1 MFFYHFGLDGY
12 LGMMLYL
19 AGMFSVVLSL
29 WKPKIGLFYLI
40 PLLPLQTTRYRMNQY
55 PEGSALVTLILLAV
69 TIGLLLRREGL
80 FSKTPWSVL
89 LAIYGGYQL
98 MTLFVGIGF
107 LPSMSRDDTIWR
119 FRDWIDY
126 MLMPLMLLLVAG
138 SMKTKRDM
146 AIAIVLM
153 CLSILSVDKA
163 FWGEVR
169 DRDTS
174 TYSDDL
180 RDAGPL
186 GQAGANGLGAFAAQ
200 SAVLLIALAGFQERL
215 LLRSAAYA
223 LAAFSVVGLMY
234 SFSRGGYIAF
244 AVACLFIG
252 IVHQRKLL
260 LLMIV
265 IGLSWATI
273 VPNAVEQ
280 RISRTDEGGEL
291 DHSSEIRIALWEDAL
306 NLFGQSPVFGTG
318 YNTYRFMQRVSG
330 NFGAYADTHNIYLKV
345 LVETGVIGLAL
356 FCLLIGKTFVIG
368 YRVFRAAEDPFFASL
383 GLGLAA
389 WVVCSAVANFF
400 GDRWTFLQVNGFM
413 WVLGGLVARVYV
425 FDEEGESS
433 VPEQGDAAEIERPI
447 AEAPVALGLCEPAQ
461 Q

>member
-234 SFSRGGYIAF
+234 SFSRG
-244 AVACLFIG
+244 
-252 IVHQRKLL
+252 
-260 LLMIV
+260 
-265 IGLSWATI
+265 
-273 VPNAVEQ
+273 
-280 RISRTDEGGEL
+280 
-291 DHSSEIRIALWEDAL
+291 
-306 NLFGQSPVFGTG
+306 
-318 YNTYRFMQRVSG
+318 
-330 NFGAYADTHNIYLKV
+330 
-345 LVETGVIGLAL
+345 
-356 FCLLIGKTFVIG
+356 
-368 YRVFRAAEDPFFASL
+368 
-383 GLGLAA
+383 
-389 WVVCSAVANFF
+389 
-400 GDRWTFLQVNGFM
+400 
-413 WVLGGLVARVYV
+413 
-425 FDEEGESS
+425 
-433 VPEQGDAAEIERPI
+433 
-447 AEAPVALGLCEPAQ
+447 
-461 Q
+461 